1 MKGPGPERRKRGKR
15 PGVELED
22 IRKSFTGYFAG
33 SGHTVVPS
41 ASLVPSGDPTLL
53 FTNAGMVPFKDVFL
67 GLETRPYRRAV
78 SVQRCVRA
86 GGKHNDLENVGYTA
100 RHHTFFEMLGN
111 FSFGDYFKAEAIP
124 LAWKYLTQDLGLD
137 PERLWVTVH
146 PDDDEAYGLWQRK
159 IGIPETR
166 LRRIPGEDNFWSMG
180 ETGPCGPSTEIF
192 YDHGPAVEGGP
203 PGSETASGDR
213 FVEIWNLV
221 FMQYDRDQRGTL
233 APLPRPCVDTG
244 MGLERIAAV
253 LEGVVSNYEIAFFR
267 TLTGEAA
274 QLLAVAA
281 DGSSALR
288 VIADHVRAATF
299 LIVDGI
305 RPSNE
310 GRGYVLRRLI
320 RRAYRHG
327 FRLGAG
333 GPFLHRLVPTVGRL
347 MAGAYAELTPEALA
361 TATAEIRRE
370 EERFAETL
378 VQGLGVLEEGLGRLA
393 GRVVPGPLAFQLADT
408 YGFPIDLLLDTAR
421 ERGYTVDVAGFESA
435 LAAQRERARRQS
447 SFGALERIR
456 LESPPTTFSG
466 YEALEAE
473 TRVTAVLAPDGEA
486 VEEMADSGGIV
497 VLAMTPFYAESG
509 GQVGDTGLIESATA
523 RFRVTDTRRDGS
535 HILHQGI
542 LETGVLRAGD
552 QIWARVDGRRR
563 HDIMRNH
570 SATHLLHAAL
580 RRVLG
585 THVTQQ
591 GSLVAPDR
599 LRFDFSHPGALT
611 VEEREAVERLVVEA
625 VAADH
630 PVETRVM
637 AFDQARR
644 LGAMALFGEKYGE
657 RVRVL
662 RMGEVSIELCGGTHV
677 QRTGE
682 IGGFHIVGETA
693 LASGVRRMEAVTG
706 LGLTAWLLELERERG
721 GLQALV
727 GAGPGEW
734 TARIRQ
740 IMERERELA
749 QTVRS
754 LQRRLV
760 AGGEQAPDARAQAV
774 DGIQVVTRR
783 IDGADVTSLR
793 EGVDRLRGQFD
804 RAVVVLTT
812 VVDGTVR
819 MVSGVTPAE
828 SRKVPAR
835 ELIAHLASRIGGHGG
850 GRADLAE
857 GGGGDPALLDQA
869 LAEVPDWVRSRIG
882 VEGR

>member
-1 MKGPGPERRKRGKR
+1 MKSPRPGSRPPER
-15 PGVELED
+15 PGVDLKD

-33 SGHTVVPS
+33 SGHTVIPS
-41 ASLVPSGDPTLL
+41 ASLVPAGDPTLL

-67 GLETRPYRRAV
+67 GIETRPYRRAV
-78 SVQRCVRA
+78 SVQRCIRA

-124 LAWKYLTQDLGLD
+124 LAWSYLTRDLGLD

-146 PDDDEAYGLWQRK
+146 PDDEEAYTLWQRA

-166 LRRIPGEDNFWSMG
+166 LRRIPGDDNFWSMG

-192 YDHGPAVEGGP
+192 YDHGPGVEGGP

-221 FMQYDRDQRGTL
+221 FMQYDRDERGTL
-233 APLPRPCVDTG
+233 TPLPRPCVDTG

-267 TLTGEAA
+267 RLAGEAA
-274 QLLAVAA
+274 LLLGVAP

-288 VIADHVRAATF
+288 VIADHIRAATF
-299 LIVDGI
+299 LVVDGI

-333 GPFLHRLVPTVGRL
+333 EPFLYRLVPAVGRL

-361 TATAEIRRE
+361 TAASEIRRE

-378 VQGLGVLEEGLGRLA
+378 VQGLGVLEDELGRLA
-393 GRVVPGPLAFQLADT
+393 GRTIPGTLAFRLADT

-421 ERGYTVDVAGFESA
+421 EREYTVDVAGFESA

-447 SFGALERIR
+447 SFGALERIH
-456 LESPPTTFSG
+456 LGSPATTFSG
-466 YEALEAE
+466 YETLEGE
-473 TRVTAVLAPDGEA
+473 TTVTAVLTPEGEA
-486 VEEMADSGGIV
+486 VEPAEGWSGIV
-497 VLAMTPFYAESG
+497 VLATTPFYAESG

-523 RFRVTDTRRDGS
+523 RFRVTDTRRDGP
-535 HILHQGI
+535 HFLHQGI
-542 LETGVLRAGD
+542 LETGVLRVGD
-552 QIWARVDGRRR
+552 PVRARVDGPRR

-599 LRFDFSHPGALT
+599 LRFDFSHPGALS
-611 VEEREAVERLVVEA
+611 VEEREAVERLVMEA
-625 VAADH
+625 IVADH

-637 AFDQARR
+637 AFDEARR
-644 LGAMALFGEKYGE
+644 SGAMALFGEKYGE

-662 RMGEVSIELCGGTHV
+662 RMGEISIELCGGTHV

-682 IGGFHIVGETA
+682 IGGFHIVDESS
-693 LASGVRRMEAVTG
+693 LASGVRRIEAVTG
-706 LGLTAWLLELERERG
+706 LGLSAWLAELERERS
-721 GLQALV
+721 GLSAQV
-727 GAGPGEW
+727 GAGPAEW

-740 IMERERELA
+740 MQERERELA

-760 AGGEQAPDARAQAV
+760 AGGGQTPDAHAQAV

-783 IDGADVTSLR
+783 IDGADVASLR
-793 EGVDRLRGQFD
+793 EGVDRLRGQLG
-804 RAVVVLTT
+804 RAVVVLAT

-819 MVSGVTPAE
+819 IVSGVTPEE
-828 SRKVPAR
+828 SRRIPAR
-835 ELIAHLASRIGGHGG
+835 ELVARLASQIGGRGG

-869 LAEVPDWVRSRIG
+869 LTQVPDWVRARIG
-882 VEGR
+882 GDGG

>member
-1 MKGPGPERRKRGKR
+1 MNANELRKA
-15 PGVELED
+15 
-22 IRKSFTGYFAG
+22 FTGFFHER
-33 SGHTVVPS
+33 GHVVVDS
-41 ASLVPSGDPTLL
+41 ASLVPQDPSVL
-53 FTNAGMVPFKDVFL
+53 FTIAGMVPFKPYFL
-67 GLETRPYRRAV
+67 GDEVPPMSRAT
-78 SVQRCVRA
+78 SVQKCFRTL
-86 GGKHNDLENVGYTA
+86 DIEIVGSTE
-100 RHHTFFEMLGN
+100 RHCTFFEMLGN
-111 FSFGDYFKAEAIP
+111 FSFGDYFKQEAIP
-124 LAWKYLTQDLGLD
+124 FAWEFVTEVLGIEAD
-137 PERLWVTVH
+137 RLWVTVH
-146 PDDDEAYGLWQRK
+146 DTDDEAYSLWTEG
-159 IGIPETR
+159 IGILPAR
-166 LRRIPGEDNFWSMG
+166 VQRMGEDNFWRMG
-180 ETGPCGPSTEIF
+180 ETGPCGPSSELYF
-192 YDHGPAVEGGP
+192 DKGDRYGPGGGPAVG
-203 PGSETASGDR
+203 GSER

-221 FMQYDRDQRGTL
+221 FMQYDRDERGTL
-233 APLPRPCVDTG
+233 TPLPRPCVDTG

-267 TLTGEAA
+267 RLAGEAA
-274 QLLAVAA
+274 LLLGVAP

-288 VIADHVRAATF
+288 VIADHIRAATF
-299 LIVDGI
+299 LVVDGI

-333 GPFLHRLVPTVGRL
+333 EPFLHRLVPAVGRL

-361 TATAEIRRE
+361 TAASEIRRE

-378 VQGLGVLEEGLGRLA
+378 VQGLGVLEDELGRLA
-393 GRVVPGPLAFQLADT
+393 GRTIPGTLAFRLADT

-421 ERGYTVDVAGFESA
+421 EREYTVDVAGFESA

-447 SFGALERIR
+447 SFGALERIH
-456 LESPPTTFSG
+456 LGSPATTFSG
-466 YEALEAE
+466 YETLEGE
-473 TRVTAVLAPDGEA
+473 TTVTAVLTPEGEA
-486 VEEMADSGGIV
+486 VEPAEGWSGIV
-497 VLAMTPFYAESG
+497 VLATTPFYAESG

-523 RFRVTDTRRDGS
+523 RFRVTDTRRDGP
-535 HILHQGI
+535 HFLHQGI
-542 LETGVLRAGD
+542 LETGVLRVGD
-552 QIWARVDGRRR
+552 PVRARVDGPRR

-599 LRFDFSHPGALT
+599 LRFDFSHPGALS
-611 VEEREAVERLVVEA
+611 VEEREAVERLVMEA
-625 VAADH
+625 IVADH

-637 AFDQARR
+637 AFDEARR
-644 LGAMALFGEKYGE
+644 SGAMALFGEKYGE

-662 RMGEVSIELCGGTHV
+662 RMGEISIELCGGTHV

-682 IGGFHIVGETA
+682 IGGFHIVDESS
-693 LASGVRRMEAVTG
+693 LASGVRRIEAVTG
-706 LGLTAWLLELERERG
+706 LGLSAWLAELERERS
-721 GLQALV
+721 GLSAQV
-727 GAGPGEW
+727 GAGPAEW

-740 IMERERELA
+740 MQERERELA

-760 AGGEQAPDARAQAV
+760 AGGGQTPDAHAQAV

-783 IDGADVTSLR
+783 IDGADVASLR
-793 EGVDRLRGQFD
+793 EGVDRLRGQLG
-804 RAVVVLTT
+804 RAVVVLAT

-819 MVSGVTPAE
+819 IVSGVTPEE
-828 SRKVPAR
+828 SRRIPAR
-835 ELIAHLASRIGGHGG
+835 ELVARLASQIGGRGG

-869 LAEVPDWVRSRIG
+869 LTQVPDWVRARIG
-882 VEGR
+882 GDGG

>member
-1 MKGPGPERRKRGKR
+1 MDLK
-15 PGVELED
+15 D
-22 IRKSFTGYFAG
+22 IRQSFTGYFEG

-41 ASLVPSGDPTLL
+41 ASLIPADDPTLL

-124 LAWKYLTQDLGLD
+124 LAWTYLTQELALD
-137 PERLWVTVH
+137 PKRLWVTVH
-146 PDDDEAYGLWQRK
+146 PDDDEAFTLWRRK

-166 LRRIPGEDNFWSMG
+166 LRRIPGDDNFWSMG
-180 ETGPCGPSTEIF
+180 ETGPCGPSSEIF
-192 YDHGPAVEGGP
+192 YDQGPGVPGGP

-221 FMQYDRDQRGTL
+221 FMQFDRDAQGRLT
-233 APLPRPCVDTG
+233 PLPRPCVDTG

-253 LEGVVSNYEIAFFR
+253 LEGVVSNYAIAFFR
-267 TLTGEAA
+267 ALTGEAA
-274 QLLAVAA
+274 HLLGVVP

-327 FRLGAG
+327 FRLGAK

-347 MAGAYAELTPEALA
+347 MAGAYVELTPEALT

-378 VQGLGVLEEGLGRLA
+378 VQGLGVLEEGLEELA
-393 GRVVPGPLAFQLADT
+393 GRTIPGTLAFRLADT

-435 LAAQRERARRQS
+435 LANQRERARRQS
-447 SFGALERIR
+447 SFGAAERIR
-456 LESPPTTFSG
+456 LDSPATTFSG
-466 YEALEAE
+466 YEALEGE
-473 TRVTAVLAPDGEA
+473 TTVTAVLTPDGEA
-486 VEEMADSGGIV
+486 VEQLRESKGIV
-497 VLAMTPFYAESG
+497 VLATTPFYAESG
-509 GQVGDTGLIESATA
+509 GQVGDTGVIESATA
-523 RFRVTDTRRDGS
+523 RFRVTDTRRDGP
-535 HILHQGI
+535 HLLHQGI
-542 LETGVLRAGD
+542 MEMGVLHPGD
-552 QIWARVDGRRR
+552 RVGARVDGHRRA
-563 HDIMRNH
+563 DIMRNH

-580 RRVLG
+580 RQVLG

-591 GSLVAPDR
+591 GSRVAPDR
-599 LRFDFSHPGALT
+599 LRFDFSHPGPLSAA
-611 VEEREAVERLVVEA
+611 EREAVEWLVVEA
-625 VAADH
+625 VVADH
-630 PVETRVM
+630 PVETRIM
-637 AFDQARR
+637 AFDEARR

-693 LASGVRRMEAVTG
+693 LASGVRRIEAVTG
-706 LGLTAWLLELERERG
+706 LGLTAWLSELERERG
-721 GLQALV
+721 GLSALV
-727 GAGPGEW
+727 GAGPAEW
-734 TARIRQ
+734 TDRIRQ
-740 IMERERELA
+740 MQERERELA
-749 QTVRS
+749 QTIRS

-760 AGGEQAPDARAQAV
+760 AGGAQDPEARAQEV
-774 DGIQVVTRR
+774 EGIQVVTRR
-783 IDGADVTSLR
+783 IDGADVASLR
-793 EGVDRLRGQFD
+793 EGVDRLRSQHG
-804 RAVVVLTT
+804 RAVVVLAT

-819 MVSGVTPAE
+819 IVSGVTPAE
-828 SRKVPAR
+828 SRRAPAR
-835 ELIAHLASRIGGHGG
+835 EIVAHLATRIGGRGG

-869 LAEVPDWVRSRIG
+869 LSEVPEWVRRRVG
-882 VEGR
+882 GDAG